1 MRKIMAFNTETWAWF
16 KTAPLPVVLSICL
29 TSFTV
34 LGTYAWSIDEK
45 VSEQKA
51 VVAVAAEKAKVA
63 AEVAIKI
70 EEKLDKVLELVSHI
84 AIEQAIIK
92 TKAEEAKKEKK

>member
-1 MRKIMAFNTETWAWF
+1 MSTKEVTWEWL
-16 KTAPLPVVLSICL
+16 KTAPLPVVLSLCL
-29 TSFTV
+29 TSFMV
-34 LGTYAWSIDEK
+34 LGSYAWSIDNEVK
-45 VSEQKA
+45 EQKA

-84 AIEQAIIK
+84 AIEQAVAK
-92 TKAEEAKKEKK
+92 SKAEEAKKKEKK